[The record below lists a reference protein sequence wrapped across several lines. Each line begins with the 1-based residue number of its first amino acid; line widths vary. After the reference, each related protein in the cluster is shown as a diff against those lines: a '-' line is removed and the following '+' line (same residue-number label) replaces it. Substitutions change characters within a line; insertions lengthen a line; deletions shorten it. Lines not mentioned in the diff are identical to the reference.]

1 MRGRRG
7 HYGRQLPPVGQIV
20 YVPRRAR
27 HKGNNWNTVPS
38 RITHRSL
45 SKMIRLGLGRYVHAF
60 VPRTPHAGHLGSGP
74 LGPSKE
80 GGS

>member
-7 HYGRQLPPVGQIV
+7 HYRTPAAARRGKIV

-60 VPRTPHAGHLGSGP
+60 VPRTPTCWPSRFRPTGS
-74 LGPSKE
+74 
-80 GGS
+80 